1 MCEDVGVT
9 GGEAGGRC
17 SGNGGLRCERMQGDA
32 AACDPLS
39 LLKYVAWHN
48 VCAELKLGGLGI
60 PRLGEKKVHNY
71 LALLITIL
79 DKNIMK
85 GSI

>member
-39 LLKYVAWHN
+39 LLKYIAWHN
-48 VCAELKLGGLGI
+48 VCAELKLGGV
-60 PRLGEKKVHNY
+60 RHSSTWGEKSSQLSGTSHHHF
-71 LALLITIL
+71 
-79 DKNIMK
+79 
-85 GSI
+85 G